1 MREVHVGVGVHV
13 GRGVWTGPGV
23 DVDLGA
29 GVRWGGE
36 VFGLVVLE
44 VVFLGV
50 VLLDVVLLDVD
61 EDVDLGE
68 VVSLVSCSGR
78 SSTGGGSE
86 GAAAT
91 RKPSSTSRGTHS
103 SAASSMPSRPIRRPV
118 LMASTLG
125 NGDDTIMSTR

>member
-1 MREVHVGVGVHV
+1 MTLGA
-13 GRGVWTGPGV
+13 
-23 DVDLGA
+23 DVDLGV

-36 VFGLVVLE
+36 VFVLVVLE
-44 VVFLGV
+44 VVFLGL
-50 VLLDVVLLDVD
+50 VLLDVVLLD

-125 NGDDTIMSTR
+125 SGDDTIMSTR